1 MKFFIFVLTILAST
15 PAISAS
21 WNFKS
26 NVDLSPPYKKC
37 IEAIANGKDMGKSS
51 LKNKN
56 QYTNYIYEIIINSSF
71 ITCLRIDLSKDQKPY
86 PLNSDKLNTK
96 LQFVFFIKI

>member
-1 MKFFIFVLTILAST
+1 
-15 PAISAS
+15 
-21 WNFKS
+21 
-26 NVDLSPPYKKC
+26 
-37 IEAIANGKDMGKSS
+37 MGKSS

>member
-51 LKNKN
+51 LKK
-56 QYTNYIYEIIINSSF
+56 
-71 ITCLRIDLSKDQKPY
+71 LRS
-86 PLNSDKLNTK
+86 
-96 LQFVFFIKI
+96 